1 MDSILYELTMIKV
14 PRSAFLVAT
23 VIALTATPSI
33 SQNAP
38 NVLILGDSQISA
50 GAGAEYLKFFNNLPQ
65 SCDLNRSRRETL
77 RKIGK
82 IRTAAIGVRSTSL
95 RAWSDDT
102 GRAKDM
108 ICAVDEKFGVNAG
121 SYGIRGNTIRFVQIG
136 QGPEYQFCK
145 PNVPVFETIFKDG
158 YYDPDLLV
166 LAFLG
171 NSAGRWA
178 NDRAATA
185 RDVQRTL
192 SQIPKDTPCVF
203 MTTTPVFLKDTNAER
218 VKAQEAVADAFAQAD
233 GHCKVVKGLTPRVRA
248 EIEGNKQ
255 FFRLNDAGELADP
268 LHPKPAAIRVF
279 LKHNRRKLCD
289 AIFAAFE

>member
-1 MDSILYELTMIKV
+1 MIKV
-14 PRSAFLVAT
+14 PLSAFWAAAVF
-23 VIALTATPSI
+23 ALTATSSI

-50 GAGAEYLKFFNNLPQ
+50 GAGAEYLNFFNNLPQ
-65 SCDLNRSRRETL
+65 SCDLDRSRKETL
-77 RKIGK
+77 RRIGK

-108 ICAVDEKFGVNAG
+108 ICAIDEKFGVNAG
-121 SYGIRGNTIRFVQIG
+121 SYGIHGNTIRYVQIG
-136 QGPEYQFCK
+136 QGADYQFCE
-145 PNVPVFETIFKDG
+145 PNVAVFERIFKNG

-178 NDRAATA
+178 NDRKATA

-192 SQIPKDTPCVF
+192 SQIPKDMPCVF
-203 MTTTPVFLKDTNAER
+203 MTTTPVFSKDTNAER
-218 VKAQEAVADAFAQAD
+218 VKAQEAIADAFAQAG
-233 GHCKVVKGLTPRVRA
+233 GHCKVVKGFTPQVRA

-255 FFRLNDAGELADP
+255 FFRLNSSGELADP

-279 LKHNRRKLCD
+279 LKHNRRNLCD
-289 AIFAAFE
+289 AIFAAFK